1 VGGLPYPRVDDV
13 AEMTADAANRI
24 LVVLCVDR
32 LRSRERERERER
44 ESMHPIVQPGSGVM
58 VRPSR
63 A

>member
-1 VGGLPYPRVDDV
+1 MGGLPYPRVDDV

-32 LRSRERERERER
+32 LRSRERERE
-44 ESMHPIVQPGSGVM
+44 SMHPIVQPGSGVM

>member
-32 LRSRERERERER
+32 LRSRERERERE
-44 ESMHPIVQPGSGVM
+44 SMHPIVQPGSGVM